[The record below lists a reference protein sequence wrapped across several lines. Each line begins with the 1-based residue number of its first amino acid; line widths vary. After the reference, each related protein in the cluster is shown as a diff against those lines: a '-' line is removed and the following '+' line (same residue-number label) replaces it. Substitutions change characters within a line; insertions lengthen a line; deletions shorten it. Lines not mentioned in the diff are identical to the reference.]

1 MRSWRTRGPPSV
13 THAHIQ
19 HELADKRKRKR
30 GWITNTTASY
40 TIFIHFWFDLS
51 DRQTKP
57 ARVCLNFLFYF
68 IFMFAYKQNK
78 ILKGNGAVFKSCGE
92 FPDAA
97 SLAETVAIYL
107 CAARRLTGRREET
120 VDGAE
125 GGQPFSLPFL
135 TLTRT
140 ESSFIGG
147 ACSRGNGRELPS
159 SSRRSSSYTA
169 GHVLTASEE
178 EKRRISTCIFIYIY
192 IKDTEQRFVLKPNS
206 SSVWR
211 GSVDQELGAQLSCK
225 NAPCGFSSEQQLSAS
240 AQERLRAEK

>member
-1 MRSWRTRGPPSV
+1 M
-13 THAHIQ
+13 
-19 HELADKRKRKR
+19 
-30 GWITNTTASY
+30 
-40 TIFIHFWFDLS
+40 
-51 DRQTKP
+51 
-57 ARVCLNFLFYF
+57 
-68 IFMFAYKQNK
+68 
-78 ILKGNGAVFKSCGE
+78 
-92 FPDAA
+92 
-97 SLAETVAIYL
+97 
-107 CAARRLTGRREET
+107 
-120 VDGAE
+120 DGAE

-178 EKRRISTCIFIYIY
+178 EKRRISVCPQRVFIYIYIY